1 MKISVK
7 FLSAAEEVICFSLI
21 VLFVYAS
28 VSKILDYENFRT
40 ELGQSPVLSTYAG
53 AAAPVI
59 LALEL
64 LTALFLSLRQT
75 RKWALLSS
83 FMLMVMFTCYIV
95 IILNFSDN
103 IPCSCGGVLQRLG
116 WHDHIIFNIVFV
128 FISAAGYYLIG
139 YKEDLDS
146 TKTIIL

>member
-1 MKISVK
+1 MKFSAK
-7 FLSAAEEVICFSLI
+7 FLSITEEIICFSLI

-28 VSKILDYENFRT
+28 ISKILDYENFRT
-40 ELGQSPVLSTYAG
+40 EIGQSPVLSTYAG
-53 AAAPVI
+53 VAAPGV
-59 LALEL
+59 LAMEI

-128 FISAAGYYLIG
+128 FISALGYYLIG
-139 YKEDLDS
+139 YKENLDS
-146 TKTIIL
+146 TKTITL

>member
-1 MKISVK
+1 MKIPVK
-7 FLSAAEEVICFSLI
+7 FLSTAEEVICFSLI

-40 ELGQSPVLSTYAG
+40 ELGQSPVLSTYAIVV
-53 AAAPVI
+53 APVV

-128 FISAAGYYLIG
+128 FLSAAGYYLTR
-139 YKEDLDS
+139 YKENLDS
-146 TKTIIL
+146 TKTILL